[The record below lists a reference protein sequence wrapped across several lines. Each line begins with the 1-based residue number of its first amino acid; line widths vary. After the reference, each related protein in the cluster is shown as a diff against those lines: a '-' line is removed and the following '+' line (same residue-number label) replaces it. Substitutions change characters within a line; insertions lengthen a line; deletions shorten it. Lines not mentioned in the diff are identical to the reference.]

1 MVVKVHTQLP
11 TSADHA
17 WRVLTKRDTFLY
29 VTRGVFGF
37 TGTDRWPEEFHEG
50 QEIQTRLLFLHLIP
64 AWKHHLRLIRLNETQ
79 GEVRS
84 EERGGFI
91 RVWDHR
97 VRIEPEDTVRCR
109 YTDEVRIQA
118 GLLTPAVWAIAHL
131 FYRYRQM
138 RLRRLIRWL
147 ARIRLLRR

>member
-1 MVVKVHTQLP
+1 MLV
-11 TSADHA
+11 
-17 WRVLTKRDTFLY
+17 KRDTFLY

-37 TGTDRWPEEFHEG
+37 TGADRWPEEFHEG
-50 QEIQTRLLFLHLIP
+50 PEIQTRLLFFHLIP
-64 AWKHHLRLIRLNETQ
+64 AWKHHLYLIRLDETQ

-91 RVWDHR
+91 RRWDHR
-97 VRIEPEDTVRCR
+97 IRIEPENSSRCR
-109 YTDEVRIQA
+109 YIDEIRIQA
-118 GLLTPAVWAIAHL
+118 GLLTPVVWVFAHL

-147 ARIRLLRR
+147 ARTRLLRC